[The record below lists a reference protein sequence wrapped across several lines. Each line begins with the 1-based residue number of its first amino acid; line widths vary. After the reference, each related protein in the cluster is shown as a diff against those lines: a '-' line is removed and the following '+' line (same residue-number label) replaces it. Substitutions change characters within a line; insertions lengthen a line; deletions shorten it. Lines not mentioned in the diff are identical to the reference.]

1 MLDKDTIEKLRKNA
15 GSQALGLLTVLELLD
30 EAITAT
36 DEIRNNLKRTLDMLE
51 ITDSNIKTAKSR
63 VNAYVSFT
71 VSDEI

>member
-1 MLDKDTIEKLRKNA
+1 MDKDTIEKLRKNA
-15 GSQALGLLTVLELLD
+15 GSQALDLLTVLELLD

-71 VSDEI
+71 LSDDI